1 MSEIVVTVIDGA
13 GHPQFTTSAASMESA
28 TAQFGS
34 VAPGKPPTDR
44 HRWTGSMWDQKAS
57 IDVLPAARIAALE
70 RIKAARDRLGIGTF
84 TTEGRTYN
92 CNREAINTAAV
103 GAMLAKASL
112 DLAWTKTWTLAD
124 NTSATLSANQV
135 LSVAKACDDYITAL
149 WATGRA
155 LRAKIEAAT
164 TVAAVDAITW
174 P

>member
-1 MSEIVVTVIDGA
+1 MSEIFVTVIDGA
-13 GHPQFTTSAASMESA
+13 GHPQFTASAASMESA
-28 TAQFGS
+28 AVQFGR

-44 HRWTGSMWDQKAS
+44 HRWTGSMWDQKAPN
-57 IDVLPAARIAALE
+57 DVLPAARSSALE

-112 DLAWTKTWTLAD
+112 DLTWTKTWTLAD
-124 NTSATLSANQV
+124 NTSATLTADQV
-135 LSVAKACDDYITAL
+135 LAVARACDDYITAL
-149 WATGRA
+149 WATGRT
-155 LRAKIEAAT
+155 LRAQIEAAA
-164 TVAAVDAITW
+164 TVAAVDAINW